1 MNTNERVLEL
11 LNSNDLDTKNIEGSD
26 KYHMFSVGVVGH
38 DDISLELF
46 FVESDDDDMI
56 SFCSAGL
63 YEYGDDDFVAVLNA
77 MNEMSIK
84 NPFVKPVIIGE
95 NSIWLYYDHKLF
107 NQEVT
112 IEMIRYIISTL
123 ASFGLN
129 LLNKIDE
136 YKAKMN

>member
-11 LNSNDLDTKNIEGSD
+11 LNSNNFDTRSIEGSD
-26 KYHMFSVGVVGH
+26 KYHAFSVGVVEH
-38 DDISLELF
+38 DDISLELL
-46 FVESDDDDMI
+46 FVESDDGDMV
-56 SFCSAGL
+56 SFCSPGL
-63 YEYGDDDFVAVLNA
+63 FEYGDDDFVAVLNA

-84 NPFVKPVIIGE
+84 NPFVKPVIVGE

-112 IEMIRYIISTL
+112 IEIIQHIITTL
-123 ASFGLN
+123 VSFGLN

-136 YKAKMN
+136 YKAKS